1 MHSPR
6 SRNWMGMNQRR
17 ADDGSRALAD
27 IASQVERIS
36 SENEQLFRRLLDGE
50 RRFRGLARSVWQV
63 QEEERRRLARE
74 LHDSIGQTLVG
85 LIHQV
90 ERLGRRVEDDGT
102 RRLATDI
109 EELARQAL
117 DETRELSRLLR
128 PPVLDDLGLG
138 PALAWLVRTLGE
150 RTDLRAELETD
161 LGEARL
167 DAELETL
174 VFRVVQEAL
183 SNAIRHAP
191 GARVTVRA
199 TLGRASLVVEIR
211 DDGPGFD
218 TREVLSGGGPATSA
232 GLRGMRDR
240 VELFGGR
247 LEIRSVVGEGTTVGI
262 KLPLAAEGET

>member
-1 MHSPR
+1 MSED
-6 SRNWMGMNQRR
+6 RR
-17 ADDGSRALAD
+17 QKAEGTEALAD
-27 IASQVERIS
+27 IAAQVDRIS
-36 SENEQLFRRLLDGE
+36 TENERLFRRLLDGE

-90 ERLGRRVEDDGT
+90 ERLSGRVSGEESRKLAADVES
-102 RRLATDI
+102 
-109 EELARQAL
+109 LARQAL

-128 PPVLDDLGLG
+128 PPVLDDLGLE
-138 PALAWLVRTLGE
+138 PALGWLARTLGE
-150 RTDLRAELETD
+150 RTGLDT
-161 LGEARL
+161 RL
-167 DAELETL
+167 DCSLSSERLDPEVETL

-191 GARVTVRA
+191 GAAVQVGVTE
-199 TLGRASLVVEIR
+199 GRASLDVEVR
-211 DDGPGFD
+211 DDGPGFEAE
-218 TREVLSGGGPATSA
+218 TMLATGGPATSA

-247 LEIRSVVGEGTTVGI
+247 LDIESAPGKGTAVRI
-262 KLPLAAEGET
+262 ELPLDSGERQ